1 MARPF
6 VRPVVRLAPTSSS
19 TDQAIPKNL
28 QLLLQNVARYPK
40 THRVYASIRCREHG
54 ESVKR
59 HCFSQAS
66 DIMLF
71 TKRYFML
78 RAQARRPPTLDHSRA
93 SSKANSHD

>member
-1 MARPF
+1 MLTPECCT
-6 VRPVVRLAPTSSS
+6 L
-19 TDQAIPKNL
+19 
-28 QLLLQNVARYPK
+28 PK
-40 THRVYASIRCREHG
+40 THRVYASIRCRDHG